1 MYKGNPPVLPSGSL
15 LRAFTTLLRKPHG
28 TQAPLQ
34 HQFTLPPANVAHV
47 EQYRGFFNF
56 RTSDASAGTPTCP
69 LSYHYLAMQR
79 AQLAL
84 MMNAQF
90 IYPVA
95 GMVHVGNDMRQLNPY
110 DLRQSALV
118 TVWVEAE
125 PILQNENQF
134 VVLHSQLEQQ
144 GNTVVSC
151 NSRYLAK
158 KGQKKPLSKPRMQ
171 DAASIVS
178 WPVIHSWRLDA
189 AAGRRYA
196 ALSGDYNPIHLWG
209 WSAKLFGFSKP
220 IIQGM
225 DSVARCEAA
234 FAQQVDSVHEK
245 PWQLSMRFIKPISLP
260 AQAVL
265 HASDQQFAVMAN
277 DTLCLAGKF
286 TSN

>member
-1 MYKGNPPVLPSGSL
+1 MYKANPPLLPSGSL
-15 LRAFTTLLRKPHG
+15 LRAVTTLLRKPHG
-28 TQAPLQ
+28 TQTRLQ
-34 HQFTLPPANVAHV
+34 HRFALPPANISDL
-47 EQYRGFFNF
+47 ENYRGYFEF
-56 RTSDASAGTPTCP
+56 RTDNASAGTPVCP
-69 LSYHYLAMQR
+69 LSYHYLATQR

-90 IYPVA
+90 IYSVA
-95 GMVHVGNDMRQLNPY
+95 GMVHVGNDMRQLHPY
-110 DLRQSALV
+110 DPRQSAIL

-125 PILQNENQF
+125 PFLPKENQF

-144 GNTVVSC
+144 GNAVVSC
-151 NSRYLAK
+151 DSRYLAK
-158 KGQKKPLSKPRMQ
+158 KAPKKPSYTSRMQ
-171 DAASIVS
+171 EAVLEAS
-178 WPVIHSWRLDA
+178 WPEIHRWKLDA

-209 WSAKLFGFSKP
+209 LSAKLFGFSKP

-234 FAQQVDSVHEK
+234 LAPMFDAAHAK
-245 PWQLSMRFIKPISLP
+245 PWQLSVGFIKPISLP

-265 HASDQQFAVMAN
+265 HASAQKFVVIAN

-286 TSN
+286 TSL

>member
-1 MYKGNPPVLPSGSL
+1 MYKSNPPFLPSSLL
-15 LRAFTTLLRKPHG
+15 LRALTTLLRKPHG
-28 TQAPLQ
+28 TQPPLQ
-34 HQFTLPPANVAHV
+34 HQFTLPPANISHD
-47 EQYRGFFNF
+47 EKYRGFFDF
-56 RTSDASAGTPTCP
+56 RAEDAFLGTPVCP
-69 LSYHYLAMQR
+69 LSYHYLGMQR

-84 MMNAQF
+84 MMDAHF

-95 GMVHVGNDMRQLNPY
+95 GMVHVGNDMRQLHPY
-110 DLRQSALV
+110 DPQQSALL
-118 TVWVEAE
+118 TVRVEAE
-125 PILQNENQF
+125 SFLPNENQF
-134 VVLHSQLEQQ
+134 VVLHSHLEQQ
-144 GNTVVSC
+144 GHTIVSC

-158 KGQKKPLSKPRMQ
+158 KGRKKPLPKPTLQ
-171 DAASIVS
+171 DAASIPT

-234 FAQQVDSVHEK
+234 LAQLVGAEQGK
-245 PWQLSMRFIKPISLP
+245 AWQLSVRFIKPIILP

-265 HASDQQFAVMAN
+265 HASDQQFAVMEN
-277 DTLCLAGKF
+277 DTLCLAGTF
-286 TSN
+286 TSL